1 MTRTSTIIK
10 GVVALFVLTYGLWL
24 AYKWTAMRQYVPHDR
39 ALLVVA
45 KYGKPL
51 PPDRIVVP
59 RGEEGRYKGV
69 HEEVLGPGRYF
80 INPVFYE
87 TETVELIH
95 IPAGD
100 PQKWE
105 WDADGRLTST
115 DAAPMV
121 GLVTVQEGREP
132 AHGQEVVSPGEK
144 GVQREV
150 LTPGTYKINPR
161 QKRVTLVPAVVVPPG
176 SVGVVTRLI
185 GDSGPGI
192 VESTPLTTA
201 PATGP
206 ATAPAG
212 GVVPTTVPAVRPVPS
227 RIVVGATQ
235 RGVLQDVLQ
244 PGIYYL
250 NPRLV
255 KVTVLPV
262 GYDEVDLE
270 APTNPVRFLSSDG
283 YQIVSDLTVV
293 WGRAPADAPSIVATI
308 GTTDDIKLKVVEQ
321 AVRAA
326 CQNVGANYRAQD
338 LIQGE
343 TREKFVDALSESLK
357 AQLEPRRIHLLL
369 ALIRNIEI
377 KDSRGTDQTQGLLA
391 TIQQANIQIEKEL
404 TNRQKT
410 LTATTA
416 AQYEE
421 ALKLVDVARE
431 EVASETNVKVANILA
446 NGQKKAAEIEAG
458 REVEV
463 ATVQQQVATLEAQ
476 RTQIMGKAAADVDR
490 LKNEA
495 EAKGAKMMVDAFGS
509 PAAYNQYIFAKSF
522 EPQELR
528 LIFAGPGT
536 FWTDL
541 KSFQEIGGAT
551 RMMEAQSGGAPGAQ
565 QGAGGATGPRQPG
578 R

>member
-1 MTRTSTIIK
+1 MSRISTIVK
-10 GVVALFVLTYGLWL
+10 AAVLLLVLTYGLWVG
-24 AYKWTAMRQYVPHDR
+24 YKWTAMRVYVPHDK

-51 PPDRIVVP
+51 PAGRIVVP
-59 RGEEGRYKGV
+59 HGEEGNYKGV
-69 HEEVLGPGRYF
+69 HEDVLGPGRYF

-87 TETVELIH
+87 TEQVDLVT

-105 WDADGRLTST
+105 WDADGNLQST

-132 AHGQEVVSPGEK
+132 AHGQEVVDAGEK

-161 QKRVTLVPAVVVPPG
+161 QKRVTMVPAVVVPPG
-176 SVGVVTRLI
+176 SVGVVTRLV
-185 GDSGPGI
+185 GDVGGLPPAVASAPLS
-192 VESTPLTTA
+192 VEA
-201 PATGP
+201 VPATGP
-206 ATAPAG
+206 ATTAP
-212 GVVPTTVPAVRPVPS
+212 VTPATRSTDS
-227 RIVVGATQ
+227 RIVAGATQ
-235 RGVLQDVLQ
+235 RGVLRVVLQ

-250 NPRLV
+250 NPRMA
-255 KVTVLPV
+255 KVTVMPI
-262 GYDEVDLE
+262 GYDEVTLE
-270 APTNPVRFLSSDG
+270 APKNPVRFLSSDG
-283 YQIVSDLTVV
+283 YQILADLTVV
-293 WGRAPADAPSIVATI
+293 WGRTPADAPSIVATI
-308 GTTDDIKLKVVEQ
+308 GTTDDVRLKVVEQ

-326 CQNVGANYRAQD
+326 CQNEGANFSAQD
-338 LIQGE
+338 LIQGT
-343 TREKFVDALSESLK
+343 TREKFVDALSASLSS
-357 AQLEPRRIHLLL
+357 QLGPRNIHVLL

-377 KDSRGTDQTQGLLA
+377 KDARGADQTQGLLA

-446 NGQKKAAEIEAG
+446 TGTKKAAEIEAA
-458 REVEV
+458 REVQV
-463 ATVQQQVATLEAQ
+463 ATIEQQVAALDAQ
-476 RTQIMGKAAADVDR
+476 RTQIAGKAQADVDR

-495 EAKGAKMMVDAFGS
+495 EAKGAKLMVDAFGS
-509 PAAYNQYIFAKSF
+509 PAAYNQYIFAKNF
-522 EPQELR
+522 QPQDLK

-541 KSFQEIGGAT
+541 KSFQDVGASKVLQQQ
-551 RMMEAQSGGAPGAQ
+551 EAEGAK
-565 QGAGGATGPRQPG
+565 TK
-578 R
+578 

>member
-1 MTRTSTIIK
+1 MNRISTIIK
-10 GVVALFVLTYGLWL
+10 VAVVAVVLMYGVWL
-24 AYKWTAMRQYVPHDR
+24 AYKWTAMRQYVPHDK

-59 RGEEGRYKGV
+59 TGEEGRYKGV

-80 INPVFYE
+80 INPIFYE
-87 TETVELIH
+87 TERVDLVE

-115 DAAPMV
+115 DAVPML
-121 GLVTVQEGREP
+121 GLVTVQEGKEP
-132 AHGQEVVSPGEK
+132 AHGQEVVDPGEK
-144 GVQREV
+144 GVQHDV

-176 SVGVVTRLI
+176 SVGVVTRLT
-185 GDSGPGI
+185 GDTGPDDVVGA
-192 VESTPLTTA
+192 PLSTA

-206 ATAPAG
+206 ATAPASR
-212 GVVPTTVPAVRPVPS
+212 PAPS
-227 RIVVGATQ
+227 RMVVGATQ
-235 RGVLQDVLQ
+235 RGVLSNVLQ

-250 NPRLV
+250 NPRLA

-262 GYDEVDLE
+262 GYDEVTLE
-270 APTNPVRFLSSDG
+270 APTNPVRFLTSDG
-283 YQIVSDLTVV
+283 YQIVADLTVV
-293 WGRAPADAPSIVATI
+293 WGRTPADAPSIVATI
-308 GTTDDIKLKVVEQ
+308 GTTEDVKLKVVEQ

-326 CQNVGANYRAQD
+326 CQNEGANYSAQS
-338 LIQGE
+338 LIQGT
-343 TREKFVDALSESLK
+343 TRSKFQDAISDSLS
-357 AQLEPRRIHLLL
+357 AQLGPRKIHVLL

-431 EVASETNVKVANILA
+431 EIASETNVKVANILA
-446 NGQKKAAEIEAG
+446 TGTKKAAEIDAA
-458 REVEV
+458 REV
-463 ATVQQQVATLEAQ
+463 QVATIEQQIAALDAQ
-476 RTQIMGKAAADVDR
+476 RTQIMGKAGADVDR

-495 EAKGAKMMVDAFGS
+495 EARGAKLLVDAFGS

-522 EPQELR
+522 QPQDLR

-541 KSFQEIGGAT
+541 KSFQEIGASQVL
-551 RMMEAQSGGAPGAQ
+551 EKQ
-565 QGAGGATGPRQPG
+565 QGQAPAPRPA

>member
-1 MTRTSTIIK
+1 MSRISTIIK
-10 GVVALFVLTYGLWL
+10 GLVALIVLVYGLWI
-24 AYKWTAMRQYVPHDR
+24 AYKWTAMRQYVPHDK

-59 RGEEGRYKGV
+59 VGQEGNYKGV

-87 TETVELIH
+87 TEHVSLVE

-100 PQKWE
+100 PQTWG
-105 WDADGRLTST
+105 WDPDGNLNTADS
-115 DAAPMV
+115 APMI
-121 GLVTVQEGREP
+121 GLVTVQEGKDP

-185 GDSGPGI
+185 GDSGPGE
-192 VESTPLTTA
+192 VVSAPLATA
-201 PATGP
+201 PVTGPATGP
-206 ATAPAG
+206 AS
-212 GVVPTTVPAVRPVPS
+212 RPVPS

-235 RGVLQDVLQ
+235 RGILKDVLQ
-244 PGIYYL
+244 AGIYYL

-255 KVTVLPV
+255 KVTILPV
-262 GYDEVDLE
+262 GYDEVNLE
-270 APTNPVRFLSSDG
+270 APKNAVRFLSSDG
-283 YQIVSDLTVV
+283 YQIVADLTVV
-293 WGRAPADAPSIVATI
+293 WGRTPADAPSIVATI
-308 GTTDDIKLKVVEQ
+308 GTTDDVKMKVVEQ

-326 CQNVGANYRAQD
+326 CQNVGANYSAQE
-338 LIQGE
+338 LIQGT
-343 TREKFVDALSESLK
+343 TRSKFQDAISDSLA
-357 AQLEPRRIHLLL
+357 AQLEPRKIHVLL

-446 NGQKKAAEIEAG
+446 TGQKKAAEIEAA
-458 REVEV
+458 REV
-463 ATVQQQVATLEAQ
+463 QVASIEQQIAALDAQ
-476 RTQIMGKAAADVDR
+476 RTLIMGKAGADVER

-495 EAKGAKMMVDAFGS
+495 EARGAKLLVDAFGS
-509 PAAYNQYIFAKSF
+509 PSAYNQYIFAKNF
-522 EPQELR
+522 QPQDLR

-541 KSFQEIGGAT
+541 KSFQDVGAS
-551 RMMEAQSGGAPGAQ
+551 RMLEQQQEAIPARSKE
-565 QGAGGATGPRQPG
+565 
-578 R
+578 